1 MMAGIFY
8 LSASLEQGWQI
19 TGHEPNSDLPR
30 VFANEA
36 FLEYSQACWVIH
48 VYGCF
53 HATMT
58 ELNTCS
64 RNLVAHSAQNIN
76 YLTLYREFA

>member
-19 TGHEPNSDLPR
+19 TAHEPKCDLPR

-48 VYGCF
+48 V
-53 HATMT
+53 
-58 ELNTCS
+58 
-64 RNLVAHSAQNIN
+64 
-76 YLTLYREFA
+76 